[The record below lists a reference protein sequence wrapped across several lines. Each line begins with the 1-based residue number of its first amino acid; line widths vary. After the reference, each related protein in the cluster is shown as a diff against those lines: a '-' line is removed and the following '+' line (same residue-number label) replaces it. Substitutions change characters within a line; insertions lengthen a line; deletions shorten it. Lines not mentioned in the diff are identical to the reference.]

1 MEFFNKW
8 FESLLGKTGRK
19 LNRNISASGE
29 CRKHTGPSIW
39 FAAVTIDFSPND
51 KFEVGDRLKPE
62 IAKLTQDRG
71 WYDYIVFGVLDV
83 FLVSSTTPIRDFKLI
98 IHEIDFNDI
107 ESNQIAFRLAARNA
121 ASKAL
126 DIYFPS

>member
-1 MEFFNKW
+1 
-8 FESLLGKTGRK
+8 LGKTGRK

-39 FAAVTIDFSPND
+39 FAAVAIDFSPND

>member
-8 FESLLGKTGRK
+8 FESLLGKKSRK
-19 LNRNISASGE
+19 LNRDISVSGE
-29 CRKHTGPSIW
+29 CKKHTGPSVW
-39 FAAVTIDFSPND
+39 FAAVTIEFSPND

-62 IAKLTQDRG
+62 IAKLAQDRG

-83 FLVSSTTPIRDFKLI
+83 FLVSSTTPTRDFKLI
-98 IHEIDFNDI
+98 IHEIDFNDM
-107 ESNQIAFRLAARNA
+107 ESNQIAFRLAARKA
-121 ASKAL
+121 ASKAF